1 MDITAPSYSHK
12 LTTVNTRQPERPFQ
26 PDITTGQNVPGSP
39 ARAAEQVPLVAKSTP
54 VQFSVSM
61 LLALMNA
68 QPENRKPE
76 GTSVTVSSD
85 QVPLQLEEIDA
96 ADAAQQIMDL
106 VGSGG
111 ELCLSS
117 VEQLLGITKPER
129 EEFSP
134 KAVVE
139 RDWYGLTG
147 GSDTLSTSQ
156 LAAAIKR
163 LSGAHLQP
171 AGHGDQI
178 VDTSVLRPIPSNWE
192 ET

>member
-1 MDITAPSYSHK
+1 MDITAPRYSHR
-12 LTTVNTRQPERPFQ
+12 LTTVYTRQPERPFQ
-26 PDITTGQNVPGSP
+26 PDTTTGQNVPGSP
-39 ARAAEQVPLVAKSTP
+39 ARAAEQVPLVAKPTP

-61 LLALMNA
+61 LLALINA
-68 QPENRKPE
+68 QPENRQPE

-96 ADAAQQIMDL
+96 TDAAQQIMDL

-111 ELCLSS
+111 ELFLSS
-117 VEQLLGITKPER
+117 VEQLLGITKPEK

-139 RDWYGLTG
+139 RDWYGLTD

-163 LSGAHLQP
+163 LSAAHLQP

-178 VDTSVLRPIPSNWE
+178 VDTSVLRPIPSN
-192 ET
+192 